1 MAMALKRK
9 QLTAVRYWYNEQEGG
24 AKKNENDLFTF

>member
-9 QLTAVRYWYNEQEGG
+9 QLTINEKVKIVQEVERNPS
-24 AKKNENDLFTF
+24 AS